1 MAAHGLPCNLFNNP
15 KETKMKKLLAL
26 SAAFALAACAGT
38 WSGVKEDTARNVDK
52 TESGLEKGWDKT
64 KEAVRKGGNAVGRGL
79 SHAGE
84 KLENATAE

>member
-1 MAAHGLPCNLFNNP
+1 
-15 KETKMKKLLAL
+15 MKHLLILAITAIGL
-26 SAAFALAACAGT
+26 SACSST
-38 WSGVKEDTARNVDK
+38 WHGVKEDTARNVDK